1 MGLTRRLAA
10 VAVRCSFSRS
20 PWSDPTRAFFPERD
34 VRACAPG
41 PSPTAS
47 VTVNLDRA
55 LLKRFLKFA
64 VVGGSGVF
72 VNLGI
77 YFLLTRPTGLV
88 DSLWGRNLAYAL
100 SVELSILS
108 NFLLNDRWTFRDRC
122 EGVAFR
128 HRFLRFHVVS
138 AVGFLINWGVFAML
152 NWAVE
157 HGSVQLLGSIQLFGK
172 PQNLDDMLA
181 AMIGIGAALSWNF
194 AANLLWTWGHP
205 TDIKK

>member
-1 MGLTRRLAA
+1 MN
-10 VAVRCSFSRS
+10 V
-20 PWSDPTRAFFPERD
+20 
-34 VRACAPG
+34 
-41 PSPTAS
+41 
-47 VTVNLDRA
+47 DRA

-88 DSLWGRNLAYAL
+88 ESLWGRNLAYAI

-122 EGVAFR
+122 DGVSFR

-138 AVGFLINWGVFAML
+138 GVGFLINWGVFAAL
-152 NWAVE
+152 NYAVQHGAME
-157 HGSVQLLGSIQLFGK
+157 LVGSVALGGQTH
-172 PQNLDDMLA
+172 NLDDMLA
-181 AMIGIGAALSWNF
+181 AMVGIGAALAWNF
-194 AANLLWTWGHP
+194 AANLLWTWADP
-205 TDIKK
+205 QSRR